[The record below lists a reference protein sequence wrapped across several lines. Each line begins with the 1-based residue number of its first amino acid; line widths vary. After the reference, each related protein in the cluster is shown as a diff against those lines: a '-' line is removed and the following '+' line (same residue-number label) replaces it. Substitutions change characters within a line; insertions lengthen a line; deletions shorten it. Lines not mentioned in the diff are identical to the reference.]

1 MRARLADR
9 PLFPEPKMRYRLTAL
24 NVALNVALGVA
35 LASANAFAS
44 DNPSP
49 QLGSFGIALDNRD
62 LSVKPG
68 DDFDRYA
75 NGRWFDGYQLRDYDT
90 RYGSFNAL
98 SDQAEE
104 QTRAI
109 IEALMARKDLKPG
122 SDEQKVRDFYAS
134 YMDTAARDAA
144 GIAPLKPTLARIAG
158 IDSADELTAAF
169 GRSGMDG
176 TNSPVAGN
184 VALDR
189 KNPDRYL
196 VGIGVGGLGLPDK
209 DFYLNPEPRFVQIRA
224 AYLEH
229 VISMLGY
236 AGITDAK
243 TRAEAIIALETELA
257 KQMWDRAQLRDR
269 DKTYNLR
276 TFAQLREEFPGYDW
290 AAHFDAQGLLAP
302 PAEVNV
308 ATPSAVGPILEI
320 VSRTPLN
327 VWRDYLA
334 YHAVRNHAPML
345 STEIDQAAFAFT
357 GRMLQGQKAQKEL
370 WKRGVAAVG
379 GIGGLGDAVGRMYV
393 ARHFK
398 PEAKAAMDE
407 LVENLRTALR
417 QNIGNLDWMGEA
429 TKTEAY
435 RKLDTFLPKIGYTK
449 RWRDYSKV
457 TIVPG
462 DLMANVLSVRRYL
475 IDDQLRRLGTKPDRE
490 EWFMTPQTV
499 NAYYNASFNEIVFPA
514 GILQPPFFDLN
525 ADPAV
530 NYGAIGGVIGHEM
543 GHGFDDQGSKSDFA
557 GVQRNWWTD
566 EDRARFDARTK
577 ALVAQYNTY
586 CPLEGHC
593 VNGQLGL
600 GENIGDLGG
609 LSMAYTAY
617 KLSLKGKPAP
627 VIDGLTG
634 DQRFFL
640 AWAQVWKSKYRDEA
654 MINQVKVGPH
664 SPPQYRINGPLRNL
678 NEWYQAFDVKPG
690 DKLYL
695 PPEQRVRIW

>member
-1 MRARLADR
+1 MNKTL
-9 PLFPEPKMRYRLTAL
+9 L
-24 NVALNVALGVA
+24 ALGLA
-35 LASANAFAS
+35 LVLAAPAAFAG
-44 DNPSP
+44 DTAGTAAKP
-49 QLGSFGIALDNRD
+49 QLGSFGIDLGNRD

-75 NGRWFDGYQLRDYDT
+75 NGRWFDNYQLRDYDT
-90 RYGSFNAL
+90 RFGSFNAL

-104 QTRAI
+104 QVHAI
-109 IEALMARKDLKPG
+109 VEELQARKDLKPG
-122 SDEQKVRDFYAS
+122 SDEQKVRDLYAS

-158 IDSADELTAAF
+158 VDSIAALTAAF
-169 GRSGMDG
+169 GRAGIDG
-176 TNSPVAGN
+176 TSSPVGGG
-184 VALDR
+184 VTLDR

-196 VGIGVGGLGLPDK
+196 VSIGVGGLGLPDK
-209 DFYLNPEPRFVQIRA
+209 DYYLNAEPRFAQIRA

-229 VISMLGY
+229 VATMLGF
-236 AGITDAK
+236 AGVADARP
-243 TRAEAIIALETELA
+243 RAEAVIALETELA
-257 KQMWDRAQLRDR
+257 KRMWDRAQLRDR

-290 AAHFDAQGLLAP
+290 AAHFAAQGLQT

-308 ATPSAVGPILEI
+308 STPSAVGPILAE
-320 VSRTPLN
+320 VVAKTPLN
-327 VWRDYLA
+327 VWRDYLT

-357 GRMLQGQKAQKEL
+357 GTVLQGQKTQREL
-370 WKRGVAAVG
+370 WKRGVATVG
-379 GIGGLGDAVGRMYV
+379 GSGGLGDAVGRIYV

-398 PEAKAAMDE
+398 PEAKAAMDD

-417 QNIGNLDWMGEA
+417 QNIETLDWMGDA
-429 TKTEAY
+429 TKAEAY
-435 RKLDTFLPKIGYTK
+435 KKLGTFLPKIGYTK
-449 RWRDYSKV
+449 KWRDYGSVK
-457 TIVPG
+457 IVPG
-462 DLMANVLSVRRYL
+462 DLIANVQSLRRYYV
-475 IDDQLRRLGTKPDRE
+475 DDQNRRLGTKPDRD
-490 EWFMTPQTV
+490 EWFMTPHTV

-514 GILQPPFFDLN
+514 GILQPPFFDVS

-543 GHGFDDQGSKSDFA
+543 GHGFDDQGSKSDSA
-557 GVQRNWWTD
+557 GIQRNWWTD
-566 EDRARFDARTK
+566 EDRARFDTRTK
-577 ALVAQYNTY
+577 ALGAQYATY
-586 CPLEGHC
+586 CPLEGQC
-593 VNGQLGL
+593 VNGQLTM

-617 KLSLKGKPAP
+617 KLSLKGKEAP

-640 AWAQVWKSKYRDEA
+640 AWAQVWKSKAREETILNRLKTDS
-654 MINQVKVGPH
+654 H

-678 NEWYQAFDVKPG
+678 NEWYKAFDVKPG

>member
-1 MRARLADR
+1 MNKTL
-9 PLFPEPKMRYRLTAL
+9 L
-24 NVALNVALGVA
+24 ALGLA
-35 LASANAFAS
+35 LVFAAPAAFAG
-44 DNPSP
+44 DTAGTAAKP
-49 QLGSFGIALDNRD
+49 QLGSFGIDLGNRD

-75 NGRWFDGYQLRDYDT
+75 NGRWFDNYQLRDYDT
-90 RYGSFNAL
+90 RFGSFNAL

-104 QTRAI
+104 QVRAI
-109 IEALMARKDLKPG
+109 VEELQARKDLKPG
-122 SDEQKVRDFYAS
+122 SDEQKVRDLYAS

-158 IDSADELTAAF
+158 IDSIAALTAAF
-169 GRSGMDG
+169 GRAGIDG
-176 TNSPVAGN
+176 TSSPVSGG
-184 VALDR
+184 VTLDR

-196 VGIGVGGLGLPDK
+196 VSIGVGGLGLPDK
-209 DFYLNPEPRFVQIRA
+209 DFYINPEARFVQIRA
-224 AYLEH
+224 AYLDH
-229 VISMLGY
+229 VAAMLGFTGV
-236 AGITDAK
+236 ADARP
-243 TRAEAIIALETELA
+243 RAEAVIALETELA
-257 KQMWDRAQLRDR
+257 KRMWDRAQLRDR

-290 AAHFDAQGLLAP
+290 AAHFAAQGLQT

-308 ATPSAVGPILEI
+308 STPSAVGPILAE
-320 VSRTPLN
+320 VVAKTPFN
-327 VWRDYLA
+327 VWRDYLT

-357 GRMLQGQKAQKEL
+357 GTVLQGQKTQREL
-370 WKRGVAAVG
+370 WKRGVATVG
-379 GIGGLGDAVGRMYV
+379 GSGGLGDAVGRIYV

-398 PEAKAAMDE
+398 PEAKAAMDD

-417 QNIGNLDWMGEA
+417 QNIETLDWMGDA
-429 TKTEAY
+429 TKAEAY
-435 RKLDTFLPKIGYTK
+435 KKLGTFLPKIGYTK
-449 RWRDYSKV
+449 KWRDYGSVK
-457 TIVPG
+457 IVPG
-462 DLMANVLSVRRYL
+462 DLIANVQSLRRYFV
-475 IDDQLRRLGTKPDRE
+475 DDQNRRLGTRPDRD
-490 EWFMTPQTV
+490 EWFMTPHTV

-514 GILQPPFFDLN
+514 GILQPPFFDVS

-530 NYGAIGGVIGHEM
+530 NYGGIGGVIGHEM
-543 GHGFDDQGSKSDFA
+543 GHGFDDQGSKSDSA
-557 GVQRNWWTD
+557 GIQRNWWTD
-566 EDRARFDARTK
+566 EDRARFETRTK
-577 ALVAQYNTY
+577 ALGAQYATY
-586 CPLEGHC
+586 CPLEGQC
-593 VNGQLGL
+593 VNGQLTM

-617 KLSLKGKPAP
+617 KLSLKGKEAP

-640 AWAQVWKSKYRDEA
+640 AWAQVWKSKAREETILNRLKTDS
-654 MINQVKVGPH
+654 H

-678 NEWYQAFDVKPG
+678 NEWYKAFDVKPG

>member
-1 MRARLADR
+1 MNKTL
-9 PLFPEPKMRYRLTAL
+9 L
-24 NVALNVALGVA
+24 ALGLA
-35 LASANAFAS
+35 LVFAAPAAFAGDATS
-44 DNPSP
+44 AAAKP
-49 QLGSFGIALDNRD
+49 QLGSFGIDLGNRD

-75 NGRWFDGYQLRDYDT
+75 NGRWFDSYQLRDYDT
-90 RYGSFNAL
+90 RFGSFNAL

-104 QTRAI
+104 QVHAI
-109 IEALMARKDLKPG
+109 VEELQARKDLKPG
-122 SDEQKVRDFYAS
+122 SDEQKIRDLYAS

-158 IDSADELTAAF
+158 IDSIAALTAAF
-169 GRSGMDG
+169 GRAGMDG
-176 TNSPVAGN
+176 TSSPVGGG
-184 VALDR
+184 VTLDR

-209 DFYLNPEPRFVQIRA
+209 DYYLNAEPRFVQIRA
-224 AYLEH
+224 AYLDH
-229 VISMLGY
+229 VATMLGF
-236 AGITDAK
+236 AGVADARP
-243 TRAEAIIALETELA
+243 RAEAIIALETELA
-257 KQMWDRAQLRDR
+257 KRLWDRAQLRDR

-290 AAHFDAQGLLAP
+290 AAHFTAQGLQT
-302 PAEVNV
+302 PAEVNIS
-308 ATPSAVGPILEI
+308 TPSAVGPII
-320 VSRTPLN
+320 DVVAKTPLN
-327 VWRDYLA
+327 VWRDYLT

-345 STEIDQAAFAFT
+345 STQIDEAAFAFT
-357 GRMLQGQKAQKEL
+357 GTVLQGQKTQREL
-370 WKRGVAAVG
+370 WKRGVVTVG
-379 GIGGLGDAVGRMYV
+379 GTGGLGDAVGRIYV

-398 PEAKAAMDE
+398 PEAKAAMDD
-407 LVENLRTALR
+407 LVENLRAALR
-417 QNIGNLDWMGEA
+417 QNIETLDWMGDA

-435 RKLDTFLPKIGYTK
+435 KKLGTFLPKIGYTRK
-449 RWRDYSKV
+449 WRDYGSVKV
-457 TIVPG
+457 VPG
-462 DLMANVLSVRRYL
+462 DLIANVQSLRRYFVE
-475 IDDQLRRLGTKPDRE
+475 DQNRRLGTKPDRE
-490 EWFMTPQTV
+490 EWFMTPHTV

-514 GILQPPFFDLN
+514 GILQPPFFDVS

-543 GHGFDDQGSKSDFA
+543 GHGFDDQGSKSDYA
-557 GVQRNWWTD
+557 GIQRNWWTD
-566 EDRARFDARTK
+566 EDRARFDTRTK
-577 ALVAQYNTY
+577 ALGAQYATY
-586 CPLEGHC
+586 CPLEGQC
-593 VNGQLGL
+593 VNGQLTM

-617 KLSLKGKPAP
+617 KLSLKGKEAP

-640 AWAQVWKSKYRDEA
+640 AWAQVWKSKAREETILNRLKTDS
-654 MINQVKVGPH
+654 H

-678 NEWYQAFDVKPG
+678 NEWYKAFDVKPG

>member
-1 MRARLADR
+1 MNKTL
-9 PLFPEPKMRYRLTAL
+9 L
-24 NVALNVALGVA
+24 ALGLA
-35 LASANAFAS
+35 LAFAAPAAFAG
-44 DNPSP
+44 DTAGTVAKP
-49 QLGSFGIALDNRD
+49 QLGSFGIDLGNRD

-75 NGRWFDGYQLRDYDT
+75 NGRWFDNYQLRDYDT
-90 RYGSFNAL
+90 RFGSFNAL

-104 QTRAI
+104 QVHAI
-109 IEALMARKDLKPG
+109 VEELQARKDLKPG
-122 SDEQKVRDFYAS
+122 GDEQKVRDLYAS

-158 IDSADELTAAF
+158 IDSIAALTAAF
-169 GRSGMDG
+169 GRAGIDG
-176 TNSPVAGN
+176 TSSPVGGG
-184 VALDR
+184 VTLDR

-196 VGIGVGGLGLPDK
+196 VSIGVGGLGLPDK
-209 DFYLNPEPRFVQIRA
+209 DYYLNAEPRFAQIRA
-224 AYLEH
+224 AYLDH
-229 VISMLGY
+229 VATMLGF
-236 AGITDAK
+236 AGVADARP
-243 TRAEAIIALETELA
+243 RAEAVIALETELA
-257 KQMWDRAQLRDR
+257 KRMWDRAQLRDR

-290 AAHFDAQGLLAP
+290 AAHFAAQGLQT

-308 ATPSAVGPILEI
+308 STPSAVGPILAE
-320 VSRTPLN
+320 VVAKTPLN
-327 VWRDYLA
+327 VWRDYLT

-345 STEIDQAAFAFT
+345 STEIDRAAFAFT
-357 GRMLQGQKAQKEL
+357 GTVLQGQKTQREL
-370 WKRGVAAVG
+370 WKRGVATVG
-379 GIGGLGDAVGRMYV
+379 GSGGLGDAVGRIYV

-398 PEAKAAMDE
+398 PEAKAAMDD

-417 QNIGNLDWMGEA
+417 QNIETLDWMGDA
-429 TKTEAY
+429 TKAEAY
-435 RKLDTFLPKIGYTK
+435 KKLGTFLPKIGYTK
-449 RWRDYSKV
+449 KWRDYGSVK
-457 TIVPG
+457 IVPG
-462 DLMANVLSVRRYL
+462 DLIANVQSLRRYFV
-475 IDDQLRRLGTKPDRE
+475 DDQNRRLGTRPDRD
-490 EWFMTPQTV
+490 EWFMTPHTV

-514 GILQPPFFDLN
+514 GILQPPFFDVS

-543 GHGFDDQGSKSDFA
+543 GHGFDDQGSKSDSA
-557 GVQRNWWTD
+557 GIQRNWWTD
-566 EDRARFDARTK
+566 EDRARFDTRTR
-577 ALVAQYNTY
+577 ALGAQYATY
-586 CPLEGHC
+586 CPLEGQC
-593 VNGQLGL
+593 VNGQLTM

-617 KLSLKGKPAP
+617 KLSLKGKEAP

-640 AWAQVWKSKYRDEA
+640 AWAQVWKSKAREETILNRLKTDS
-654 MINQVKVGPH
+654 H

-678 NEWYQAFDVKPG
+678 NEWYKAFDVKPG

>member
-1 MRARLADR
+1 
-9 PLFPEPKMRYRLTAL
+9 MRYLP
-24 NVALNVALGVA
+24 NALGAA
-35 LASANAFAS
+35 LCLVLTMTAHTASASGAVA
-44 DNPSP
+44 P

-75 NGRWFDGYQLRDYDT
+75 NGHWFDNYQLRDYDT

-98 SDQAEE
+98 SDLAEE

-109 IEALMARKDLKPG
+109 IEELLARKDLQPG

-134 YMDTAARDAA
+134 YMNTAARDAA
-144 GIAPLKPTLARIAG
+144 GITPLRPTLARIAG
-158 IDSADELTAAF
+158 IDSIAALTAAF
-169 GRSGMDG
+169 GRSAVEG
-176 TNSPVAGN
+176 TNSPVGGN
-184 VALDR
+184 VTLDR

-209 DFYLNPEPRFVQIRA
+209 DYYLNQEPRFVEIRKT
-224 AYLEH
+224 YLQH
-229 VISMLGY
+229 VSTMLGF
-236 AGITDAK
+236 AGVANAK
-243 TRAEAIIALETELA
+243 PRAEAIVALETELA
-257 KQMWDRAQLRDR
+257 KRLWDRAELRDR

-276 TFAQLREEFPGYDW
+276 TYAQLREEFPGYDW
-290 AAHFDAQGLLAP
+290 AAHFAAQGIAP

-308 ATPSAVGPILEI
+308 STPSAVGPIVEI
-320 VSRTPLN
+320 VAKTPLS
-327 VWRDYLA
+327 VWRDYLT

-345 STEIDQAAFAFT
+345 STDIEDTAFAFT
-357 GRMLQGQKAQKEL
+357 GTVLQGQKAQREL

-379 GIGGLGDAVGRMYV
+379 GTGGLGDAVGRMYV

-407 LVENLRTALR
+407 LVENLRAALR
-417 QNIGNLDWMGEA
+417 QNVEKLDWMGEA

-435 RKLDTFLPKIGYTK
+435 KKLGTFLPKIGYTRK
-449 RWRDYSKV
+449 WRDYGSVK
-457 TIVPG
+457 IVPG
-462 DLMANVLSVRRYL
+462 DLIANVQSVRRYS
-475 IDDQLRRLGTKPDRE
+475 IDDQLRRLGTKPDRD

-514 GILQPPFFDLN
+514 GILQPPFFDVN

-543 GHGFDDQGSKSDFA
+543 GHGFDDQGSKSDYA
-557 GVQRNWWTD
+557 GIQRNWWTD
-566 EDRARFDARTK
+566 EDRTRFDARTK
-577 ALVAQYNTY
+577 VLGAQYAGY
-586 CPLEGHC
+586 CPLEGQC
-593 VNGQLGL
+593 VNGQLTM

-617 KLSLKGKPAP
+617 KLSLKGKAAP

-640 AWAQVWKSKYRDEA
+640 AWAQVWKSKAREETILNRLKTDS
-654 MINQVKVGPH
+654 H

-678 NEWYQAFDVKPG
+678 SEWYQAFDVKPG

-695 PPEQRVRIW
+695 APEQRVRIW

>member
-1 MRARLADR
+1 MNKTL
-9 PLFPEPKMRYRLTAL
+9 L
-24 NVALNVALGVA
+24 ALGLA
-35 LASANAFAS
+35 LVFAAPAAFAS
-44 DNPSP
+44 DTTSATAKP
-49 QLGSFGIALDNRD
+49 QLGSFGIDLGNRD

-75 NGRWFDGYQLRDYDT
+75 NGRWFDNYQMRDYDT
-90 RYGSFNAL
+90 RFGSFNAL

-104 QTRAI
+104 QVHAI
-109 IEALMARKDLKPG
+109 VEELQARKDLKPG
-122 SDEQKVRDFYAS
+122 SDEQKVRDLYAS

-158 IDSADELTAAF
+158 IDSVAALTAAF
-169 GRSGMDG
+169 GRAGIDG
-176 TNSPVAGN
+176 TSSPVGGG
-184 VALDR
+184 VTLDR

-196 VGIGVGGLGLPDK
+196 VSIGVGGLGLPDK
-209 DFYLNPEPRFVQIRA
+209 DYYLNAEPRFAQIRA

-229 VISMLGY
+229 VATMLGF
-236 AGITDAK
+236 AGVADAK
-243 TRAEAIIALETELA
+243 PRAEAVIALETELA
-257 KQMWDRAQLRDR
+257 KRLWDRAQLRDR

-290 AAHFDAQGLLAP
+290 AAHFAAQGLQT

-308 ATPSAVGPILEI
+308 STPSAVRPILDE
-320 VSRTPLN
+320 VVAKTPLN
-327 VWRDYLA
+327 VWRDYLT

-345 STEIDQAAFAFT
+345 STQIDQAAFAFT
-357 GRMLQGQKAQKEL
+357 GTVLQGQKTQREL
-370 WKRGVAAVG
+370 WKRGVATVG
-379 GIGGLGDAVGRMYV
+379 GSGGLGDAVGRMYV

-398 PEAKAAMDE
+398 PEAKAAMDD

-417 QNIGNLDWMGEA
+417 QNIETLDWMGDA
-429 TKTEAY
+429 TKAEAY
-435 RKLDTFLPKIGYTK
+435 KKLGTFLPKIGYTQK
-449 RWRDYSKV
+449 WRDYGSVK
-457 TIVPG
+457 IVPG
-462 DLMANVLSVRRYL
+462 DLIANVQSLRRYFVN
-475 IDDQLRRLGTKPDRE
+475 DQNRRLGTRPDRA
-490 EWFMTPQTV
+490 EWFMTPHTV

-514 GILQPPFFDLN
+514 GILQPPFFDVS

-530 NYGAIGGVIGHEM
+530 NYGGIGGVIGHEM
-543 GHGFDDQGSKSDFA
+543 GHGFDDQGSKSDSA
-557 GVQRNWWTD
+557 GIQRNWWTD
-566 EDRARFDARTK
+566 EDRARFDTRTK
-577 ALVAQYNTY
+577 ALGAQYATY
-586 CPLEGHC
+586 CPLDGQC
-593 VNGQLGL
+593 VNGQLTM

-617 KLSLKGKPAP
+617 KLSLKGKEAP

-640 AWAQVWKSKYRDEA
+640 AWAQVWKSKAREETILNRLKTDS
-654 MINQVKVGPH
+654 H

-678 NEWYQAFDVKPG
+678 SEWYKAFDVKPG

>member
-1 MRARLADR
+1 MKYTRLMLGIGLALSFAAPASFAND
-9 PLFPEPKMRYRLTAL
+9 TA
-24 NVALNVALGVA
+24 G
-35 LASANAFAS
+35 
-44 DNPSP
+44 P

-75 NGRWFDGYQLRDYDT
+75 NGRWFDTYQMRDYDT

-109 IEALMARKDLKPG
+109 IEELLTRKDLIPG

-134 YMDTAARDAA
+134 YMDTVARDAA
-144 GIAPLKPTLARIAG
+144 GIAPLQPTLARIAG
-158 IDSADELTAAF
+158 IDSIAALTAAF

-176 TNSPVAGN
+176 SNSPVGGN
-184 VALDR
+184 VTLDR

-229 VISMLGY
+229 VATMLGF
-236 AGITDAK
+236 AGVKDAK
-243 TRAEAIIALETELA
+243 PRAEAIVALETELA
-257 KQMWDRAQLRDR
+257 KQLWDRAQLRDR

-276 TFAQLREEFPGYDW
+276 TFAQLREEFPGYAW
-290 AAHFDAQGLLAP
+290 AAHFDAQGLSTP
-302 PAEVNV
+302 PTEVNIS
-308 ATPSAVGPILEI
+308 TPSAVGPILAI
-320 VSRTPLN
+320 VAKTPLN
-327 VWRDYLA
+327 VWRDYLT
-334 YHAVRNHAPML
+334 YHTVRNHAPVL
-345 STEIDQAAFAFT
+345 STEIEQAAFAFT
-357 GRMLQGQKAQKEL
+357 GTVLQGQKAQREL

-379 GIGGLGDAVGRMYV
+379 GTGGLGDAVGRMYV

-398 PEAKAAMDE
+398 PEAKAAMDA
-407 LVENLRTALR
+407 LVENLRAALR
-417 QNIGNLDWMGEA
+417 QNVEQLDWMGEA

-435 RKLDTFLPKIGYTK
+435 KKLGTFLPKIGYTRK
-449 RWRDYSKV
+449 WRDYSSVKV
-457 TIVPG
+457 VGG
-462 DLMANVLSVRRYL
+462 DLIANVQSVRRYF
-475 IDDQLRRLGTKPDRE
+475 IDDQLRRLGTKPDRD

-514 GILQPPFFDLN
+514 DILQPPFFDVN

-543 GHGFDDQGSKSDFA
+543 GHGFDDQGSKSDYA
-557 GVQRNWWTD
+557 GIQRNWWTD
-566 EDRARFDARTK
+566 EDRVRFDARTK
-577 ALVAQYNTY
+577 TLGAQYATY
-586 CPLEGHC
+586 CPLEGQC
-593 VNGQLGL
+593 VNGQLTM

-617 KLSLKGKPAP
+617 KLSLKGKQAP

-640 AWAQVWKSKYRDEA
+640 AWAQVWKSKAREETILNRLKTDS
-654 MINQVKVGPH
+654 H

-678 NEWYQAFDVKPG
+678 SEWYQAFDVKPG

>member
-1 MRARLADR
+1 MKHS
-9 PLFPEPKMRYRLTAL
+9 PT
-24 NVALNVALGVA
+24 VLGVA
-35 LASANAFAS
+35 LSLVLAVAAPAAFAG
-44 DNPSP
+44 DTASP
-49 QLGSFGIALDNRD
+49 QLGRFGIALDNRD
-62 LSVKPG
+62 LSAKPG

-75 NGRWFDGYQLRDYDT
+75 NGHWFDNYQLRDYDT

-98 SDQAEE
+98 SDLAED

-109 IEALMARKDLKPG
+109 IEELLARKDLVPG

-144 GIAPLKPTLARIAG
+144 GIAPLKPTLTRIAA
-158 IDSADELTAAF
+158 IDSVVALTAAF

-176 TNSPVAGN
+176 TSSPVGAN
-184 VALDR
+184 VTLDR

-196 VGIGVGGLGLPDK
+196 VGIGLGGLGLPDK
-209 DFYLNPEPRFVQIRA
+209 DYYLNPEPRFVEIRA

-229 VISMLGY
+229 VTTMLGF
-236 AGITDAK
+236 AGVADPK
-243 TRAEAIIALETELA
+243 PRAEAIIALETELA
-257 KQMWDRAQLRDR
+257 KRLWDRAQLRDR

-290 AAHFDAQGLLAP
+290 AAHFTAQGLST
-302 PAEVNV
+302 PAEVNIS
-308 ATPSAVGPILEI
+308 TPSAVGPVLD
-320 VSRTPLN
+320 VVAKTPLT
-327 VWRDYLA
+327 VWRDYLT

-345 STEIDQAAFAFT
+345 STGIDQAAFAFT
-357 GRMLQGQKAQKEL
+357 GKVLQGQQAQKEL
-370 WKRGVAAVG
+370 WKRAVAAVG
-379 GIGGLGDAVGRMYV
+379 GSSGLGDAVGRMYV

-398 PEAKAAMDE
+398 PEAKAAMDD

-417 QNIGNLDWMGEA
+417 QNIEGLDWMGDT

-435 RKLDTFLPKIGYTK
+435 RKLGTFLPKIGYTRK
-449 RWRDYSKV
+449 WRDYGSVKA
-457 TIVPG
+457 VPG
-462 DLMANVLSVRRYL
+462 DLIANVLSVRRYV
-475 IDDQLRRLGTKPDRE
+475 IDDQNRRLGTKPDRE

-514 GILQPPFFDLN
+514 GILQPPFFDVN

-557 GVQRNWWTD
+557 GIQRNWWTD
-566 EDRARFDARTK
+566 EDRTRFDTRTK
-577 ALVAQYNTY
+577 ALGAQYAGY
-586 CPLEGHC
+586 CPIEGQC
-593 VNGQLGL
+593 VNGQLTM

-617 KLSLKGKPAP
+617 QLSLKGKAAP

-640 AWAQVWKSKYRDEA
+640 AWAQVWKSKSREEA
-654 MINQVKVGPH
+654 TLNRLKTDSH

-678 NEWYQAFDVKPG
+678 DAWYRAFDVKPG